1 MDYCNICRISY
12 LCALYTCCCNNKEVY
27 LTMITA
33 TMLGIILLATRN
45 FVAFYSVV
53 STLLSICAL
62 FQYDH
67 DPRLLFLFSLLHS
80 IRWAVAL
87 HPPHQS
93 DSKIVHPSAQ
103 PAPDWENNLQ
113 PASFHTHYFLPLH
126 AASRLLQAAC
136 GESVSQRETRSHSA
150 KWGTMT
156 PFLKTVVALVLTSL
170 LLLAVQ

>member
-1 MDYCNICRISY
+1 
-12 LCALYTCCCNNKEVY
+12 
-27 LTMITA
+27 MITA

-53 STLLSICAL
+53 SMLLSICAL
-62 FQYDH
+62 FQFSEQSTHMIMIQDCSVSKA
-67 DPRLLFLFSLLHS
+67 LTWSWSKIVVFISLLHS

-136 GESVSQRETRSHSA
+136 GESISQRETRSHSA

-156 PFLKTVVALVLTSL
+156 PFLKTVVPLVLTSL